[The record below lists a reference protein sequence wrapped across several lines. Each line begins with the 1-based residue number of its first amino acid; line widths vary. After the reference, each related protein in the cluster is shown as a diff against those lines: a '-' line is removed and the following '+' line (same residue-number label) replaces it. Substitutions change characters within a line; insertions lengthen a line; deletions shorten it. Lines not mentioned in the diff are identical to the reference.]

1 MTAALTLSFPRRS
14 ASQVHSVRPRPVI
27 SLEDDWASRPVGFR
41 LVLPR
46 DKRDRLERRA
56 GALAAPRRCS
66 VAGCGAESMSV
77 LVVESEKEAVLCP
90 SHQLVWPDGTQ
101 VEGQPMLATAAW

>member
-1 MTAALTLSFPRRS
+1 
-14 ASQVHSVRPRPVI
+14 VI
-27 SLEDDWASRPVGFR
+27 SLEDDWATRPIGFR

-56 GALAAPRRCS
+56 EALAAPRRCS
-66 VAGCGAESMSV
+66 VADCGAESMSV